1 MAKLDRIKKQYP
13 ELDISLLDIIA
24 SVDPSQTKKYVEF
37 LIKQIIRGYLQ
48 SGDEKILNLK
58 LIAQQLLGV
67 DNTILLEVFDE
78 HYKNNRIRIKDISLY
93 HTLDDMKCQV
103 DEANEIVKRKELEK
117 QTIKLY
123 QDKEWLVIVPTSYEA
138 SQVYASNT
146 KWCITVKSYWNDYKK
161 HSRIIFVINRKTD
174 EKYAI
179 SKRFS
184 NYDNSPTIQGWDAKD
199 NEVSPFM
206 WEFTDE
212 IWKVL
217 RNDLKKTK
225 LHHELDELEEGMIR
239 INNKG
244 DVVKLEEA
252 NLVAL
257 EWFYKRYVKC
267 LQEPFL
273 SQVVEKGKILRGDEE
288 SKKKKP
294 AKVSNNELEEL
305 YDYVTKS
312 YDSPEKIGK
321 RMEDYG
327 YTKYIGEEILS
338 YLNKQIL
345 EENFGN
351 DESGKKRM

>member
-1 MAKLDRIKKQYP
+1 MSKLDRIKKQYP
-13 ELDISLLDIIA
+13 QLDVSLLDIIT
-24 SVDPSQTKKYVEF
+24 SLDPSSTKKYIEF
-37 LIKQIIRGYLQ
+37 IIKQIKRGYSQ
-48 SGDEKILNLK
+48 GDDEKKLNLK
-58 LIAQQLLGV
+58 LIAQQLFGM
-67 DNTILLEVFDE
+67 DSSILLEVFDE

-103 DEANEIVKRKELEK
+103 DEANEIVKQKELEK

-123 QDKEWLVIVPTSYEA
+123 QDKEWLVILPTSYEA
-138 SQVYASNT
+138 SQIYAKNT
-146 KWCITVKSYWNDYKK
+146 KWCITQKSYWNDYKK
-161 HSRIIFVINRKTD
+161 HSRILYVINKKTD

-179 SKRFS
+179 SKRFGS
-184 NYDNSPTIQGWDAKD
+184 YDNSPTIQGWDAKD

-244 DVVKLEEA
+244 DVAKLEEA
-252 NLVAL
+252 NLTAI

-273 SQVVEKGKILRGDEE
+273 TQVVERGKLLRDEE

-294 AKVSNNELEEL
+294 AKASNNELEEL
-305 YDYVTKS
+305 YDYVTNS
-312 YDSPEKIGK
+312 GENPEKVWK

-327 YTKYIGEEILS
+327 YTKYFGEDIPS
-338 YLNKQIL
+338 YITKQIL
-345 EENFGN
+345 VELFDDGGE
-351 DESGKKRM
+351 KRM